1 MLNKNLNKKDLIN
14 NLSISTGLSKN
25 LSKKIVSDLILIM
38 INNLKEGGLIL
49 KNIGSFKII
58 NKKQRLGRNPKTKEE
73 FLISARRAVSFT
85 PSKNITE
92 YLKKTL

>member
-14 NLSISTGLSKN
+14 NLSISSGLSKN
-25 LSKKIVSDLILIM
+25 LSKKIVTDLILIM

-58 NKKQRLGRNPKTKEE
+58 NKKQRLGRNPKTGEL
-73 FLISARRAVSFT
+73 LIESR
-85 PSKNITE
+85 
-92 YLKKTL
+92 YLC